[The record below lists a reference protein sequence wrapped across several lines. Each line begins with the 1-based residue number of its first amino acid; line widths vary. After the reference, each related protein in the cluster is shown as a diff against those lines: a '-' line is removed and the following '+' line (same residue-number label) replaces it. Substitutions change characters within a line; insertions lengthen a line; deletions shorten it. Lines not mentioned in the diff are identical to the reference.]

1 MKRILFLLVSV
12 AVLAA
17 GWYFVSPLFIDE
29 TVDEGFDF
37 LLPDGQLDM
46 TAVAAMP
53 EADRSAMRSEIMD
66 AAANGPSTTAGDA
79 MPSGTPGVV
88 KSGAFV
94 DADAVHR
101 GSGTATV
108 YELASGSHIV
118 RLEDLRV
125 TNGPALVVY
134 LAEHPAPARASDVTD
149 GDFVNL
155 GELKG
160 NIGSQN
166 YPVPD
171 GVDIENF
178 DSVVIWCEL
187 FGVLFSPAALV
198 AR

>member
-1 MKRILFLLVSV
+1 MKRLLLLLIGI

-29 TVDEGFDF
+29 TVEEGFDF

-46 TAVAAMP
+46 AAI
-53 EADRSAMRSEIMD
+53 SAMSQDERMAMREDIMD
-66 AAANGPSTTAGDA
+66 AAANGPETTTADA
-79 MPSGTPGVV
+79 MPSGAPNVL
-88 KSGAFV
+88 KSGTFV

-101 GSGTATV
+101 GSGTAAV
-108 YELASGSHIV
+108 YEVSAGSYVV

-134 LAEHPAPARASDVTD
+134 LAEHPSPAQASDVTD
-149 GDFVNL
+149 GAFVNL

-166 YPVPD
+166 YPVPE
-171 GVDIENF
+171 GVDIERY

-187 FGVLFSPAALV
+187 FGVLFSPAALS
-198 AR
+198 AP

>member
-1 MKRILFLLVSV
+1 MKRILLLLVGV
-12 AVLAA
+12 VVLAA
-17 GWYFVSPLFIDE
+17 GWFFVSPLFIDE
-29 TVDEGFDF
+29 AVDEGFDF
-37 LLPDGQLDM
+37 LMPDGQLDM

-53 EADRSAMRSEIMD
+53 EGERMAMRSDIMD
-66 AAANGPSTTAGDA
+66 AAANAPATTTADA

-88 KSGAFV
+88 KTGSFV

-101 GSGTATV
+101 GSGTAAV
-108 YELASGSHIV
+108 YELAGGNHVV

-134 LAEHPAPARASDVTD
+134 LAEHPSPAQAADVTD
-149 GDFVNL
+149 GAFVNL

-166 YPVPD
+166 YPVPE
-171 GVDIENF
+171 GTDIENF

-187 FGVLFSPAALV
+187 FGVLFSPAALT
-198 AR
+198 AP